1 MVLSHIEIIKRLE
14 LIEKFGD
21 VLEKPM
27 ILHHIHNLRL
37 RIIDRPVVKKDARTY
52 YIQHILNQDKARKQ
66 AWNLIENQL

>member
-1 MVLSHIEIIKRLE
+1 MTISHIEIIKRLE

-37 RIIDRPVVKKDARTY
+37 RIIDRPIIKKDARTCC
-52 YIQHILNQDKARKQ
+52 IQHILNQDKARKQ
-66 AWNLIENQL
+66 AWNLIKDQL